1 MPHQLQL
8 QMIWL
13 SRQNK
18 SFIDI
23 VEKTLIKNG
32 IIVNEGRSFKG
43 DLVLIDDIIEA
54 VYEQSAPDG
63 DYNRVVDA
71 EGCYV
76 MPGVI
81 DEHVHF
87 REPGLERKADIE
99 SESRAAVYGGVTS
112 YFDMPNT
119 NPQTTT
125 VEALDDKYRRAA
137 KESHINYSFF
147 YGATN
152 DNVDDFAKLD
162 VHHIPGIKLF
172 MGASTGNMLVDRQ
185 ESLEMIFRRC
195 ADMNLPLMTHCEDT
209 NLINENMAKIKAEY
223 GDDPDVKFHPVIRD
237 EKVCWNS
244 SSLAV
249 ELAKKYGTR
258 LHLAHVT
265 TAKELSL
272 FVPSVNDLQK
282 ITAEAVIAHLV
293 FSDADYEDKGTLI
306 KCNPAVKTAGDREAL
321 RKALMNGGIS
331 CVGTDHAPHE
341 SKDKQGGCCKAASG
355 MPMIQFSLVT
365 MLELVD
371 EGVLTIERVV
381 ELMAHNPARLF
392 SVSQRGFLRKGYK
405 ADIVIVKAGEEWTV
419 TKDIIQS
426 KCKWSPMEGHK
437 YSWQVVDTFVNGQLV
452 YDNGT
457 FNADYRGEQISFRD

>member
-1 MPHQLQL
+1 MFRSIYPRWTISLFITRHQSKLTDYQY
-8 QMIWL
+8 L
-13 SRQNK
+13 SFDFNNG
-18 SFIDI
+18 FIHFSIFI
-23 VEKTLIKNG
+23 VEDSKITK
-32 IIVNEGRSFKG
+32 IVEGNTIPNASFDEVIEASG
-43 DLVLIDDIIEA
+43 CFVLPGLIDD
-54 VYEQSAPDG
+54 
-63 DYNRVVDA
+63 
-71 EGCYV
+71 
-76 MPGVI
+76 
-81 DEHVHF
+81 HVHF

-112 YFDMPNT
+112 FFDMPNT

-272 FVPSVNDLQK
+272 FVPSVFVTFSCLK
-282 ITAEAVIAHLV
+282 IPTGATFPSPSMNPFSSPSCIASARIAITYL
-293 FSDADYEDKGTLI
+293 STYS
-306 KCNPAVKTAGDREAL
+306 
-321 RKALMNGGIS
+321 KAKSAIAFGS
-331 CVGTDHAPHE
+331 
-341 SKDKQGGCCKAASG
+341 
-355 MPMIQFSLVT
+355 T
-365 MLELVD
+365 M
-371 EGVLTIERVV
+371 
-381 ELMAHNPARLF
+381 
-392 SVSQRGFLRKGYK
+392 
-405 ADIVIVKAGEEWTV
+405 
-419 TKDIIQS
+419 
-426 KCKWSPMEGHK
+426 
-437 YSWQVVDTFVNGQLV
+437 
-452 YDNGT
+452 
-457 FNADYRGEQISFRD
+457 